1 MIHTIF
7 IDNKGNE
14 LAKNVNTKYEII
26 KYKNGYL
33 MVKNNDKYLVYD
45 KDGKIVSNEYKNIIM
60 ENRFYITIDKDNV
73 VGVFKY
79 DSKNDLTRTLGEV
92 IKLDSDDYAK
102 ELSYVVK
109 DSILKITYSHDGSTT
124 SVEINIG

>member
-1 MIHTIF
+1 
-7 IDNKGNE
+7 
-14 LAKNVNTKYEII
+14 
-26 KYKNGYL
+26 
-33 MVKNNDKYLVYD
+33 
-45 KDGKIVSNEYKNIIM
+45 M

-124 SVEINIG
+124 SVEINIGQII